1 MSEVQLTER
10 EQLIERI
17 LHMSDA
23 EVAELLDLMQ
33 SLQPDGTE
41 EEIRADNEQWDQQ
54 FAGSQD
60 QLAQLGEEA
69 LAEYRAGKTRPFPSQ

>member
-1 MSEVQLTER
+1 MSGVQLTER

-33 SLQPDGTE
+33 SLQPDGTD

-60 QLAQLGEEA
+60 QLAQLGDEA
-69 LAEYRAGKTRPFPSQ
+69 LAEYRADKTRPFLP

>member
-1 MSEVQLTER
+1 MSGIQLTER

-23 EVAELLDLMQ
+23 EVADLLDLIQ
-33 SLQPDGTE
+33 GLQPDGTE
-41 EEIRADNEQWDQQ
+41 DEIRADNERWDQQ
-54 FAGSQD
+54 FAESQD

-69 LAEYRAGKTRPFPSQ
+69 LAEYRAGKTRPFPS